1 MKLHIYS
8 YSFSSREEASK
19 YATEMDYDDDNS
31 IPVLWE
37 KIGANWLDED
47 FLETIQG
54 EDKFDYL
61 ETMLVKSGSR
71 KEIEKKC
78 PEEHNTLFL
87 IFALKDTS
95 NENFEPVETKE
106 PLYLGTYDATF
117 N

>member
-1 MKLHIYS
+1 
-8 YSFSSREEASK
+8 
-19 YATEMDYDDDNS
+19 
-31 IPVLWE
+31 
-37 KIGANWLDED
+37 
-47 FLETIQG
+47 
-54 EDKFDYL
+54 
-61 ETMLVKSGSR
+61 VKSGSR